1 MPHALIAGCGYL
13 GRAIA
18 DLLAADAWQVECW
31 TLSAGSAQELSNAG
45 YSTRCVDISIQKD
58 VGALESDFDV
68 VVHCASTRGG
78 DADSYR
84 RIYFDGARNL
94 MKHFGNARLLFISS
108 TSVYAQNTGEWVSE
122 ESPAEPKHETGK
134 ILRESEDMVLS
145 NGGIAVRLAGLYG
158 PERSALLQKLLSG
171 EAKIDS
177 EHDRFINQ
185 IHRDDAATAI
195 RFLLGQAKLERQI
208 YNLVDNQPTLLSEC
222 YRWLAAKLSRPIP
235 RPGTSASKRKRG
247 DSNKRVSNAKL
258 RGLGW
263 TPRYPTFVDGMEKSV
278 LPAALDGGV

>member
-1 MPHALIAGCGYL
+1 
-13 GRAIA
+13 
-18 DLLAADAWQVECW
+18 
-31 TLSAGSAQELSNAG
+31 
-45 YSTRCVDISIQKD
+45 
-58 VGALESDFDV
+58 
-68 VVHCASTRGG
+68 
-78 DADSYR
+78 
-84 RIYFDGARNL
+84 
-94 MKHFGNARLLFISS
+94 
-108 TSVYAQNTGEWVSE
+108 
-122 ESPAEPKHETGK
+122 
-134 ILRESEDMVLS
+134 MVLD

-171 EAKIDS
+171 EAKIDP

-185 IHRDDAATAI
+185 IHRDDAAAAI

-208 YNLVDNQPTLLSEC
+208 FNLVDNQPTLVSEC

-235 RPGTSASKRKRG
+235 PPATSASKRKRG

-278 LPAALDGGV
+278 LPAALDRGE